1 MPALYKKILEGGE
14 MFELEKILGC
24 LSDKKMSDSAARRR
38 QPAELDE
45 DLWMLHY
52 GNDYSIDAYE
62 KILVSKAFRRLDSK
76 TQVLTVNINPHV
88 RKRNSHTSEVV
99 NAATII
105 ARILGLNEDLCLA
118 IALGHDIGHAPFG
131 HLGEDFISK
140 VTGKNFRHEIF
151 GVIIAQHIERQ
162 GKGLNLT
169 HQVLE
174 GIRDHARGLNKL
186 SRKESISEEA
196 NVVMYADKI
205 AYILADIND
214 IFERTRIL
222 DYRKFPQIYKLAHMC
237 GENQRERMA
246 FCIKNLC
253 RESAEKG
260 YVSFETSEAAEIFS
274 ELKDNM
280 YKVYGLVN
288 LQNSAEVLGKVY
300 SFLSETKLI
309 GDVDP
314 ALVLA
319 LMTDVEVIYLYGK
332 DCINGRD
339 FYDCSVAEIVEH
351 LNGKNID
358 FSDPDLD
365 W

>member
-1 MPALYKKILEGGE
+1 

-24 LSDKKMSDSAARRR
+24 LSHKKTPDSAARRR

-45 DLWMLHY
+45 DLWILHF
-52 GNDYSIDAYE
+52 GNDYFIDAHG

-76 TQVLTVNINPHV
+76 TQVLTANINPHV

-99 NAATII
+99 NASAII
-105 ARILGLNEDLCLA
+105 ARILGLNENLCLA

-131 HLGEDFISK
+131 HLGEDFISRI
-140 VTGKNFRHEIF
+140 TGKDFRHEIF
-151 GVIIAQHIERQ
+151 GVVIAQHIERQ

-174 GIRDHARGLNKL
+174 GIRNHARGRNDL
-186 SRKESISEEA
+186 SRKGNISEEA
-196 NVVMYADKI
+196 NVVMCADKI

-222 DYRKFPQIYKLAHMC
+222 DYRKFPQISRPAHMC
-237 GENQRERMA
+237 GGNQRERMA
-246 FCIKNLC
+246 FCIKALC
-253 RESAEKG
+253 QESAEKG
-260 YVSFETSEAAEIFS
+260 YVSFETSEAARIFS
-274 ELKDNM
+274 ELKDSM
-280 YKVYGLVN
+280 YGVYGLVN
-288 LQNSAEVLGKVY
+288 LQNSTEILGKVY
-300 SFLSETKLI
+300 SFLSETRLI

-319 LMTDVEVIYLYGK
+319 LMTDAEVVYLYGK
-332 DCINGRD
+332 DCISGRD
-339 FYDCSVAEIVEH
+339 FYDCSVVEIIEH
-351 LNGKNID
+351 LNGKDID

>member
-1 MPALYKKILEGGE
+1 
-14 MFELEKILGC
+14 MFELEKYLGC
-24 LSDKKMSDSAARRR
+24 LAHKKTPNSAARRR
-38 QPAELDE
+38 ELAALDE
-45 DLWMLHY
+45 DLWILHY
-52 GNDYSIDAYE
+52 GNDYSIDAFG

-76 TQVLTVNINPHV
+76 TQVLTANINPHV
-88 RKRNSHTSEVV
+88 RKRNSHISEVV

-131 HLGEDFISK
+131 HLGENFISEI
-140 VTGKNFRHEIF
+140 TGKNFRHEVF
-151 GVIIAQHIERQ
+151 GVVIAQHIERQ

-174 GIRDHARGLNKL
+174 GIKEHARGLNNL
-186 SRKESISEEA
+186 SRKESVSEEA

-222 DYRKFPQIYKLAHMC
+222 DYKKFPEIYKLAYMC

-246 FCIKNLC
+246 FCIKGLC
-253 RESAEKG
+253 QESAEKEC
-260 YVSFETSEAAEIFS
+260 VSFETSEAAKIFS
-274 ELKDNM
+274 ELKDNV

-288 LQNSAEVLGKVY
+288 MQNSAEVLGKVY

-332 DCINGRD
+332 DCISGRD
-339 FYDCSVAEIVEH
+339 FYDCSVAEIIEH

-358 FSDPDLD
+358 FSSPDLD

>member
-1 MPALYKKILEGGE
+1 
-14 MFELEKILGC
+14 MFELEKYSGC
-24 LSDKKMSDSAARRR
+24 LARKKTPNSAAQRRE
-38 QPAELDE
+38 PSALDE
-45 DLWMLHY
+45 DLWILHY
-52 GNDYSIDAYE
+52 GNDYSIDAFG

-76 TQVLTVNINPHV
+76 TQVLTANINPHV

-131 HLGEDFISK
+131 HLGEDFISEI
-140 VTGKNFRHEIF
+140 TGKNFRHEVF
-151 GVIIAQHIERQ
+151 GVVIAQHIERQ

-174 GIRDHARGLNKL
+174 GIKEHARGLGNL
-186 SRKESISEEA
+186 SPKESVSEEA

-205 AYILADIND
+205 AYVLADIND

-222 DYRKFPQIYKLAHMC
+222 DYRKFPRIHKLAYRC

-246 FCIKNLC
+246 FCIKGLC
-253 RESAEKG
+253 QESAEKEC
-260 YVSFETSEAAEIFS
+260 VSFETSEAAKIFS

-288 LQNSAEVLGKVY
+288 LQNSAEVLGKIY

-309 GDVDP
+309 GNVEP

-332 DCINGRD
+332 DCISGRD
-339 FYDCSVAEIVEH
+339 FYDCSVAEIIEH

-358 FSDPDLD
+358 FSNPDLD